1 MIEDFSP
8 RIRTLAALIPA
19 FLLMAGCAGY
29 PYPPHAN
36 ELLAKSDRKLLVE
49 TAQSALEK
57 NKTGQSANW
66 SNPETNA
73 RGTVTPTQTYERAA
87 ISPCRNYR
95 VTVTIREKT
104 HEAADTACRQSPGNW
119 KSVNHPGLAGQH
131 VFEGLDYYFT
141 GGRYLYDFPRYEY
154 HDPFDDYPR
163 LYPRVHFGFGYR
175 HYKRRW
181 R

>member
-1 MIEDFSP
+1 
-8 RIRTLAALIPA
+8 
-19 FLLMAGCAGY
+19 MAGCAGY

-73 RGTVTPTQTYERAA
+73 RGTATPAQTYERGAS
-87 ISPCRNYR
+87 SPCRDYR
-95 VTVTIREKT
+95 VTVTIRGKT
-104 HEAADTACRQSPGNW
+104 HEAADTACRQPPGNW
-119 KSVNHPGLAGQH
+119 KSVNHPGLAGQR
-131 VFEGLDYYFT
+131 VFEGLEYYFI
-141 GGRYLYDFPRYEY
+141 GGRYLYDYPSY
-154 HDPFDDYPR
+154 HYNDPFDDYPR
-163 LYPRVHFGFGYR
+163 LYPRAHFGFGYR